1 MTRDEELLLKR
12 LNKRMQRLTQ
22 RGIESTAM
30 KETKNMLLNFY
41 MKHDI
46 QAPASGRFTT
56 RKNLTD
62 QEQKELLAIAKQ
74 FEGLKSSQVGFWT
87 GKGPNVDP
95 QIRKSYET
103 AKANYPSMIS
113 DYGSYLSWLKD
124 VKKMQDEGQKFISY
138 FSSKTVQEIFDYG
151 YSIGLKSDDIEN
163 IMRKQVRYGSR
174 TDPKKRYDKTIARIN
189 KYYDEMGL

>member
-1 MTRDEELLLKR
+1 MTREEELLLKR

-56 RKNLTD
+56 RKNLSD

-74 FEGLKSSQVGFWT
+74 FEGLKSSQVGFYT
-87 GKGPNVDP
+87 GRGKNVDE
-95 QIRKSYET
+95 QFRKSYET
-103 AKANYPSMIS
+103 AKANYPNMIS
-113 DYGSYLSWLKD
+113 DYGDYLS
-124 VKKMQDEGQKFISY
+124 FIDRMENEDKSFKAY
-138 FSSKTVQEIFDYG
+138 FDSKEMAQIYDYG
-151 YSIGLKSDDIEN
+151 YSLGMSSNDIQK
-163 IMRKQVRYGSR
+163 IMKKQIRYGKR
-174 TDPKKRYDKTIARIN
+174 TDPEQRYDKTIARIN
-189 KYYDEMGL
+189 KYYDKIME